1 MRIFST
7 SSPNELQF
15 FSCGNLRSADGFVHQ
30 RRVLNCCVLIYVME
44 GELHIGNAYAEHT
57 VRRGEYILLNAGE
70 EHFGTAPS
78 QGQLSYLWAH
88 FGFGEPFSSLYD
100 EDPDDD
106 RYIIPEHSAARTERI
121 SALFRQLCDISR
133 RGNLLYTQKMP
144 LCAMDL
150 LLMEITQEYIER
162 IFGREYSPAVAAMCG
177 YIRSECCKDITT
189 AELAEKFHYNAEYLA
204 ALFKR
209 ETGVTVSKYLNRSRI
224 ELSKRLLSSGNV
236 SIKETA
242 FSCGFSDEKYY
253 MRLFRQ
259 YEGMT
264 PLEYKRSVTAFS

>member
-1 MRIFST
+1 MRIFGTST
-7 SSPNELQF
+7 SNELQF
-15 FSCGNLRSADGFVHQ
+15 FSCGNLRSAEGFVHQ
-30 RRVLNCCVLIYVME
+30 RRVLNCCVLIYVLD
-44 GELHIGNAYAEHT
+44 GELHIGNAFAGHT

-70 EHFGTAPS
+70 EHFGTSPS

-88 FGFGEPFSSLYD
+88 FGFGEPFSAA
-100 EDPDDD
+100 EDSATENS
-106 RYIIPEHSAARTERI
+106 RYIIPEHSGARSERI

-133 RGNLLYTQKMP
+133 RGGLYTPKMP
-144 LCAMDL
+144 LCAMDM
-150 LLMEITQEYIER
+150 LLMEITQEYHER
-162 IFGREYSPAVAAMCG
+162 SFGREYSPLIAAVCG
-177 YIRSECCKDITT
+177 YIRSECHKDITT

-204 ALFKR
+204 AVFKR
-209 ETGVTVSKYLNRSRI
+209 ETGVTVAKYLNRSRI